1 VRVRVRVRE
10 RGRGGGR
17 EACTGGSTRSTA
29 MLVIHETMNEGDNS
43 DGMDVISVGGGCVS
57 GLSM

>member
-1 VRVRVRVRE
+1 V
-10 RGRGGGR
+10 
-17 EACTGGSTRSTA
+17 CTSGSTRSMA
-29 MLVIHETMNEGDNS
+29 MLVSHETMNEGDNS